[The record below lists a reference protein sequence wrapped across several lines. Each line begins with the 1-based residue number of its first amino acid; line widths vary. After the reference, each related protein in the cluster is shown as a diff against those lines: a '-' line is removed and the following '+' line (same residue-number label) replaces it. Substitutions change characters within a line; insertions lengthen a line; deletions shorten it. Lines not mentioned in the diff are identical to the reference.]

1 MKINEPVTQQEKNVS
16 EHANILSTTD
26 LKGAVTYVNP
36 DFVAIS
42 GFETEELLGRNHNI
56 VRHPDMPPAAFA
68 GLWDRVKSGHTWMG
82 LVKNRCKNGDHY
94 WVDAFVMPIKR
105 DGQTCEYQSVRRRPE
120 RDAVARAE
128 KVYPRLMSGRSPLPA
143 NPLAKIGLTGRLLTS
158 VLVPGLAGLALNL
171 FYPEES
177 PMIWAAVMALMLS
190 GMLLVLS
197 PWRRLVAECQQQL
210 NDPVARYVYTGR
222 QDDIGQMRLLLKQLS
237 SECDGLVGRMDDS
250 ARQLKDDTE
259 MLSEAVS
266 QSQTGMQQQ
275 SIEMEQSAAAISQM
289 SASVQ
294 EVATNA
300 QHSSQA
306 AEEAVSEVAHSRQAV
321 EATASAVH
329 DLQAHIAEAEGVIA
343 QVNGHSRNIANVLDV
358 INDISEQTN
367 LLALNA
373 AIEASRAGDAGR
385 GFAVVAD
392 EVRSLSLRTQ
402 NSTGEV
408 RAMIEELQTSASDAV
423 DTINQGRER
432 ADRCVELSDETEHA
446 LDNILGAI
454 RRISDMSVQTA
465 SAVEQQS
472 SVASEIDRSIV
483 SIQTLSERNLGAV
496 EQSSRAGQQVL
507 TVATELNALAHQ
519 FWCRKSA

>member
-1 MKINEPVTQQEKNVS
+1 MKINEPVTQKEQIVS

-36 DFVAIS
+36 DFIDVS
-42 GFETEELLGRNHNI
+42 GFTSEELLGHNHNI

-68 GLWDRVKSGHTWMG
+68 GLWQRVKSGQTWMG

-94 WVDAFVMPIKR
+94 WVDAFVMPVER
-105 DGQTCEYQSVRRRPE
+105 DGRVCEYQSVRRKATPE
-120 RDAVARAE
+120 AIARAE
-128 KVYPRLMSGRSPLPA
+128 QVYPRLMAGR
-143 NPLAKIGLTGRLLTS
+143 NPLSFNPWASLGLTGRLLAA
-158 VLVPGLAGLALNL
+158 VLIPGLAGLALNL
-171 FYPEES
+171 SHPEES
-177 PMIWAAVMALMLS
+177 PMIWAALMTLMLA

-197 PWRRLVAECQQQL
+197 PWRRLVAECQQRL
-210 NDPVARYVYTGR
+210 NDPVARFVYTGR
-222 QDDIGQMRLLLKQLS
+222 QDDIGQIRLVIKQLS

-250 ARQLKDDTE
+250 ARQLKDDAE
-259 MLSEAVS
+259 ILSEAVS
-266 QSQTGMQQQ
+266 QSHTGIRQQ

-300 QHSSQA
+300 QQSSQA
-306 AEEAVSEVAHSRQAV
+306 AEEAVGEVAHSKRTV
-321 EATASAVH
+321 EATTTAVH
-329 DLQAHIAEAEGVIA
+329 DLQAHIEEAETVIA
-343 QVNGHSRNIANVLDV
+343 QVSDHSRSIANVLDV
-358 INDISEQTN
+358 ITDISEQTN

-373 AIEASRAGDAGR
+373 AIEASRAGEAGR

-408 RAMIEELQTSASDAV
+408 RAMIEQLQGSARNAV
-423 DTINQGRER
+423 ETINQGRAR
-432 ADRCVELSDETEHA
+432 ADHCVGLSDETVQA
-446 LDNILGAI
+446 LDKILSAI
-454 RRISDMSVQTA
+454 RCISDMSVQTA

-483 SIQTLSERNLGAV
+483 SIQALSEQNLVAV
-496 EQSSRAGQQVL
+496 EQSAHAGQQVL

-519 FWCRKSA
+519 FWCRQSV